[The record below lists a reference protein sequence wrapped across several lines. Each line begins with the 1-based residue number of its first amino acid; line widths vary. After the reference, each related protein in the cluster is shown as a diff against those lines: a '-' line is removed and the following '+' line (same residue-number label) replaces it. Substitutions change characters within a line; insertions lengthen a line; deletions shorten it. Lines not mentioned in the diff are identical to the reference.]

1 MELTDKDVIGIYQ
14 EEEDPAVP
22 CVCVF
27 SKSWRTVSKLSVCD
41 MRILKLTRDVVFSTI
56 SVFLYDVTY
65 VGQEVVLFYGRGCPI
80 SDYCGVDHL
89 NY

>member
-27 SKSWRTVSKLSVCD
+27 SKS
-41 MRILKLTRDVVFSTI
+41 
-56 SVFLYDVTY
+56 
-65 VGQEVVLFYGRGCPI
+65 
-80 SDYCGVDHL
+80 
-89 NY
+89 